1 MGETILSILSAFRT
15 FVEYTLRGIGYVI
28 NAAAIIMT
36 GSAVAFL
43 WCAIQHFMDSLG
55 PEAAS
60 SASYQAASKLAFYG
74 GTVMMV
80 TVVGIIVVCIWYV
93 IDTVVLMT
101 YAELTG
107 FLQLGILISLCMLG
121 KAVIDETMDVVMN
134 SEVCLFYI
142 EEIQKATAPFLP
154 WIR

>member
-15 FVEYTLRGIGYVI
+15 FVEYTLRGIGYVV

-60 SASYQAASKLAFYG
+60 SSSYQAASKLAFYG
-74 GTVMMV
+74 GAVMLV
-80 TVVGIIVVCIWYV
+80 TVVGTVVVCIWYV
-93 IDTVVLMT
+93 IDTIVLMT

-121 KAVIDETMDVVMN
+121 KAVIDETMDIIMN

-142 EEIQKATAPFLP
+142 EEIQKSVDAAAPFL
-154 WIR
+154 R